1 MKKCVLC
8 FLVLLTFVSSVFSQ
22 GLNDTTLRRQI
33 AQVAKQVKGV
43 TGVSVLNLETG
54 DTVSYN
60 GKARLVLQSVMKF
73 PIALTV
79 LHWVDTGKLQL
90 TQVIHITRRDLPKD
104 TYSPLRDKFPKG
116 TDMQLSDVLTYMV
129 SESDNNAC
137 DILLGLLGGPKTVQ
151 AYLLQ
156 LGIRGI
162 AVRTSEADMAAS
174 WDLQFVNWSK
184 PVEMTALLKM
194 FYTGKILTQPL
205 TDTLT
210 RMMTQTTTGPQ
221 RLKGLLPVGTVV
233 AHKTGSSGTQGG
245 ITPATNDVGIITLPN
260 GKHIIISVFICNA
273 GGDDAAREGAIAK
286 IARATYDFY
295 NR

>member
-1 MKKCVLC
+1 
-8 FLVLLTFVSSVFSQ
+8 
-22 GLNDTTLRRQI
+22 
-33 AQVAKQVKGV
+33 
-43 TGVSVLNLETG
+43 
-54 DTVSYN
+54 
-60 GKARLVLQSVMKF
+60 
-73 PIALTV
+73 
-79 LHWVDTGKLQL
+79 
-90 TQVIHITRRDLPKD
+90 
-104 TYSPLRDKFPKG
+104 
-116 TDMQLSDVLTYMV
+116 
-129 SESDNNAC
+129 
-137 DILLGLLGGPKTVQ
+137 
-151 AYLLQ
+151 
-156 LGIRGI
+156 
-162 AVRTSEADMAAS
+162 
-174 WDLQFVNWSK
+174 
-184 PVEMTALLKM
+184 MTALLKM